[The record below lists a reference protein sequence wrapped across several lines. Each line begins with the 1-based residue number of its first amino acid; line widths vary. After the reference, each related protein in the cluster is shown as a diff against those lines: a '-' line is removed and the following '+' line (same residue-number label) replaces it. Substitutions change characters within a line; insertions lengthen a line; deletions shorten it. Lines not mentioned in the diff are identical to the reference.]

1 MASST
6 SKNKEI
12 VCQIPARVTFLGE
25 ALKPVAENL
34 RQAMTLKV
42 KPSGHEFVLMDD
54 LMLHMDI
61 VVQALT
67 HLSPRFDDLM
77 TRVVKDE
84 NAGMAEAY
92 RAAGRFEQVM
102 SEFTDGLHAAQ
113 ASHAS
118 AESNEAR
125 ELMIG
130 VYMHHI
136 REITDWLFELV
147 SAIAR
152 PLEALNKQGIQAAS
166 SVTLPVILNLTSP
179 PEMAKLHELS
189 KELRTEFQETPPLQE
204 LAPDRPRPGLLGTIG
219 ALAFGL
225 GVVNQVFGKHR

>member
-1 MASST
+1 MASIAP
-6 SKNKEI
+6 KNKEI
-12 VCQIPARVTFLGE
+12 VCHIPARVTFLGE

-34 RQAMTLKV
+34 RKAMALKV
-42 KPSGHEFVLMDD
+42 KPSGQEFVLMED

-61 VVQALT
+61 VVLALT

-84 NAGMAEAY
+84 SAGMAEAY

-130 VYMHHI
+130 VYRHHI

-152 PLEALNKQGIQAAS
+152 PLEALSKQGIQAGS

-189 KELRTEFQETPPLQE
+189 KELQTEFQETPPLQE

>member
-1 MASST
+1 
-6 SKNKEI
+6 
-12 VCQIPARVTFLGE
+12 
-25 ALKPVAENL
+25 
-34 RQAMTLKV
+34 V
-42 KPSGHEFVLMDD
+42 KPSGQEFVLMED

-61 VVQALT
+61 VVLALT

-84 NAGMAEAY
+84 SAGMAEAY

-130 VYMHHI
+130 VYRHHI

-152 PLEALNKQGIQAAS
+152 PLEALSKQGIQAGS

-189 KELRTEFQETPPLQE
+189 KELQAEFQETPPLQE

-225 GVVNQVFGKHR
+225 GVVNQVFGKNR